1 MQQQQQQQQQLVAP
15 AAAAPLQ
22 PPMQPAA
29 HAGTPPPQLPPPTS
43 AVDLQR
49 VLTVLQ
55 LLAAQGD
62 ANQIAGI
69 VQNLQ
74 PAVLADVVLH
84 LAPALPP
91 RHALPPDHVPLEPW
105 QQQLLAQLEPQTAP
119 LGPGSLPPVAHVAP
133 AQQPHAI
140 PLPGQAPAG
149 MYMPQP
155 LQPPHVAPGQQA
167 AVPGGVAAGRAPTPP
182 LHQQQQRQPAQPAK
196 EATPPPAAAAAAA
209 AAAAQPKV
217 AAPRP
222 APAAPAFVLAP
233 RPLEPE
239 QAAELRRAA
248 VLRILGSRQVA
259 SPALQRAL
267 VSRLA
272 ASAGEGEALG
282 DAVLAYLLQDFA
294 GRGGFEICMAWL
306 HSLFAAECAPLGAG
320 GGGGGAGEGG
330 LPAIDAASLAEFVNS
345 GPRPVL
351 HVLALCVG
359 LAVMLKGLA
368 GLLAAVPVTDCSV
381 PPHRAARLTSW
392 PRWSA
397 CACQGSGALAHARAS
412 CM

>member
-239 QAAELRRAA
+239 QAAELRR
-248 VLRILGSRQVA
+248 
-259 SPALQRAL
+259 
-267 VSRLA
+267 RLA
-272 ASAGEGEALG
+272 APARLHRPPPAR
-282 DAVLAYLLQDFA
+282 AQPVPLQRLCQHHLTAAQRAAPARVAAQRHVACHCSGRDGA
-294 GRGGFEICMAWL
+294 GRSDLSSGWARGTYC
-306 HSLFAAECAPLGAG
+306 
-320 GGGGGAGEGG
+320 
-330 LPAIDAASLAEFVNS
+330 PAQKEA
-345 GPRPVL
+345 
-351 HVLALCVG
+351 
-359 LAVMLKGLA
+359 
-368 GLLAAVPVTDCSV
+368 AAVHQHPKCTLPGRADAQNAQRCSV
-381 PPHRAARLTSW
+381 
-392 PRWSA
+392 
-397 CACQGSGALAHARAS
+397 
-412 CM
+412 